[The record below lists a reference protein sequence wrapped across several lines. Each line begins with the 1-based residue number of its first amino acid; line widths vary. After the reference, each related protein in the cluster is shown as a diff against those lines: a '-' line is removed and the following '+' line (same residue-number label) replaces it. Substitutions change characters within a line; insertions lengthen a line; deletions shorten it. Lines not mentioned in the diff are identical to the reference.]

1 VLTDSELP
9 KILDAGRPVSE
20 NEFTRQLYALKS
32 YKALPQSSTPIGSAQ
47 SPYQAG
53 RDGYPLTTYIAQAY
67 TFSCIDL
74 GIYVL

>member
-1 VLTDSELP
+1 VLYIGFPRIPYTG
-9 KILDAGRPVSE
+9 IPVANKTPS
-20 NEFTRQLYALKS
+20 RQLDALKS
-32 YKALPQSSTPIGSAQ
+32 YKALPHSSTPIGSAQ

-67 TFSCIDL
+67 AFGCIDL